1 MVAIQQDARI
11 NDVLYYIHR
20 DLSAPLTGAVL
31 ARVAAYSEQHFH
43 RVFQRVTGESLHR
56 YIRRIRL
63 EQAANLLMFEP
74 DSPVRD
80 IALKSGYSSLASFTR
95 IFGEQF
101 GISPGRWRHQET
113 PQMLPY
119 NTDPEIAAGAKRIAG
134 YPLPVP
140 DLLELPDQP
149 VAYIRHLGYG
159 RSIKTAWQILQA
171 WAVAEGR
178 PFGPQ
183 IGLHHSNPALTPLD
197 QCRYVACLGIDRPIS
212 RRGLVNSLVIPGGL
226 HARFR
231 FSGQYGDLL
240 PWITRLQNEWLSHSG
255 LKAGVTPAFAEYQR
269 NQFIDAQEHFELCY
283 YQPVSLY

>member
-1 MVAIQQDARI
+1 MAAIQQDARI

-20 DLSAPLTGAVL
+20 DLSAPLTGAIL

-43 RVFQRVTGESLHR
+43 RVFQRITGESLHR

-74 DSPVRD
+74 DTPVRD

-95 IFGEQF
+95 VFGEQF

-119 NTDPEIAAGAKRIAG
+119 SNDPEIVAGAKRIAQQ
-134 YPLPVP
+134 PLPVP
-140 DLLELPDQP
+140 DLIELPDQP
-149 VAYIRHLGYG
+149 VAYVRHLGYG
-159 RSIKTAWQILQA
+159 RSIKSAWQILQA
-171 WAVAEGR
+171 WAVAENR
-178 PFGPQ
+178 KFGQQ

-197 QCRYVACLGIDRPIS
+197 QCRYVACLGIDQPIP

-226 HARFR
+226 HARFK

-240 PWITRLQNEWLSHSG
+240 PWITRLQDEWLSVSG
-255 LKAGVTPAFAEYQR
+255 LKVGATPAFTEYQR
-269 NQFIDAQEHFELCY
+269 NQFIDSQERFELFY